1 MNSLI
6 YDTAE
11 SYIGLKEFPG
21 AAHNPKIVEMFAD
34 TGNAGVKDDETPW
47 CAAFVG
53 AVLAQC
59 GIQGTGRLNARSYL
73 KWGEAVDLKDAQ
85 RGDVVILS
93 RGKNPAAGHV
103 AFFDGM
109 SSRQG
114 YIRLLG
120 GNQGNAVSVR
130 EFPAASLLGVRRAK
144 VSPRANVIQSS
155 TVQASATQIATGAG
169 GAVAAIAALDGK
181 AQIVALAICAVVILA
196 AAWIMKERLRK
207 WASGVR

>member
-11 SYIGLKEFPG
+11 AYIGLKEFPG

-73 KWGEAVDLKDAQ
+73 KWGDAVDLSDAKL
-85 RGDVVILS
+85 GDVVILS
-93 RGKNPAAGHV
+93 RGKDPAAGHV
-103 AFFDGM
+103 AFFGGM
-109 SSRQG
+109 SARPG

-120 GNQGNAVSVR
+120 GNQGNAVSVKD
-130 EFPAASLLGVRRAK
+130 FSTAGLLGVRRAK